1 MRMGKPEKVRRGQKA
16 PTRVDADGKQPK
28 HAARGSVVGK
38 LSPDLISVYFSP
50 ELTVKAKEA
59 LERYSDELMQYEDA
73 KKEYEAAVEEQ
84 KKQQQTEVEIDAS
97 GQQQQQEILD
107 LPLLPVE
114 PNAPLYKSEYWL
126 KEFDEMLT
134 ESSNYF
140 QTKNGGWKVHARA
153 ARFERIMEERYGRL
167 RPLLKQYPELET
179 MVKTLQR
186 KYATGYFSPFR
197 QGKPPIPKSTA
208 VVILFMMQRGNLRWE
223 VTFLSILFFLIGLQ
237 PWALVVLV
245 AGGQIL
251 MDNRKRRPLKPMK
264 SYMPSTSP
272 YYGIEEDNEEAE
284 AQQKVDLLKRPVG
297 IDIGDGDVLDA
308 TSHPYDTIILGSGP
322 STLYTAA
329 LLSRTGR
336 KVLVLS
342 SMEDASGCYALPGSD
357 VPFDVEMSDVSRCS
371 RTQTILAPALA
382 SCTDY
387 QGGVRFAQI
396 GSAADGHAFQIL
408 SVPGMGTESG
418 IQDEIPFIL
427 RADGLRSLVE
437 DAALSLGDGWPGL
450 TADDAGNS
458 ASAAYVQACNS
469 MNATSGEFF
478 RSLILPDNAKSLV
491 KSGLYQEATVR
502 YASSFLD
509 SGFPLNA
516 HARSLMAAIGMKGEN
531 IKPSQTSMGP
541 HVTNVCAAMSGE
553 GMHYPIGGPRAICYA
568 FQKVIEENGG
578 RVLTGVPFGRLLFED
593 DSLKKKST
601 KRASE
606 KETPPRCI
614 GIQLLDKREIKF
626 DLKRFENEGHEPAV
640 ISMLGMIT
648 TFIRLL
654 PNEVR
659 DKHNIPMGVPALAER
674 RPVIKILFAL
684 KGSAKDLNVTG
695 ADYYRL
701 PNASLAQDQ
710 MNSTTGQVKLG
721 TIGGNDDSN
730 ETEDVVAERTGDETK
745 PTDEVA
751 EEKPKKSVKSK
762 YEPGSSWMQI
772 SFPSAKDPS
781 FESRHGKV
789 TTCVVTIEADDDFV
803 TPFDTKP
810 KLYAVQ
816 KGKGK
821 THGDYKWLME
831 RVQSDLL
838 ETYPQ
843 LEGNITRS
851 EMVGPLYRGLSHTP
865 LRYAAKGVRPES
877 PYPGLFSGGSD
888 LTMGESFSASLVGG
902 WLAANAVAGYTT
914 VDLLYLDKNILTDIN
929 AYLEAP
935 EIPNEGEED
944 LAVDFVVDDSSGTTE
959 EDKKVDSNDP
969 PELESEN

>member
-1 MRMGKPEKVRRGQKA
+1 M
-16 PTRVDADGKQPK
+16 
-28 HAARGSVVGK
+28 
-38 LSPDLISVYFSP
+38 
-50 ELTVKAKEA
+50 
-59 LERYSDELMQYEDA
+59 
-73 KKEYEAAVEEQ
+73 
-84 KKQQQTEVEIDAS
+84 
-97 GQQQQQEILD
+97 
-107 LPLLPVE
+107 
-114 PNAPLYKSEYWL
+114 
-126 KEFDEMLT
+126 
-134 ESSNYF
+134 
-140 QTKNGGWKVHARA
+140 
-153 ARFERIMEERYGRL
+153 
-167 RPLLKQYPELET
+167 
-179 MVKTLQR
+179 
-186 KYATGYFSPFR
+186 
-197 QGKPPIPKSTA
+197 
-208 VVILFMMQRGNLRWE
+208 
-223 VTFLSILFFLIGLQ
+223 
-237 PWALVVLV
+237 
-245 AGGQIL
+245 
-251 MDNRKRRPLKPMK
+251 
-264 SYMPSTSP
+264 
-272 YYGIEEDNEEAE
+272 
-284 AQQKVDLLKRPVG
+284 
-297 IDIGDGDVLDA
+297 
-308 TSHPYDTIILGSGP
+308 
-322 STLYTAA
+322 
-329 LLSRTGR
+329 
-336 KVLVLS
+336 
-342 SMEDASGCYALPGSD
+342 
-357 VPFDVEMSDVSRCS
+357 
-371 RTQTILAPALA
+371 
-382 SCTDY
+382 
-387 QGGVRFAQI
+387 
-396 GSAADGHAFQIL
+396 
-408 SVPGMGTESG
+408 
-418 IQDEIPFIL
+418 
-427 RADGLRSLVE
+427 
-437 DAALSLGDGWPGL
+437 
-450 TADDAGNS
+450 
-458 ASAAYVQACNS
+458 
-469 MNATSGEFF
+469 
-478 RSLILPDNAKSLV
+478 
-491 KSGLYQEATVR
+491 
-502 YASSFLD
+502 
-509 SGFPLNA
+509 
-516 HARSLMAAIGMKGEN
+516 
-531 IKPSQTSMGP
+531 
-541 HVTNVCAAMSGE
+541 
-553 GMHYPIGGPRAICYA
+553 
-568 FQKVIEENGG
+568 
-578 RVLTGVPFGRLLFED
+578 
-593 DSLKKKST
+593 
-601 KRASE
+601 
-606 KETPPRCI
+606 
-614 GIQLLDKREIKF
+614 LDKREIKF